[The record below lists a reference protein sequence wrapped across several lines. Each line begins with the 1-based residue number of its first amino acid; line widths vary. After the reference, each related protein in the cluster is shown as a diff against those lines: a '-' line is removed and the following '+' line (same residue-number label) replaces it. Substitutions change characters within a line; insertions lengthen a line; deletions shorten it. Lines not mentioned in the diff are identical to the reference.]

1 MKPDIDQLR
10 THVSNLSDEALLE
23 VRPEDLVEAAREVY
37 ESELAARG
45 LSWNEQPGGEEAAGG
60 AEAAADDPSAGLV
73 SIAKFTSVDEARFVR
88 TMLENEGI
96 PAWFIGELTPH
107 LMTGDP
113 MAGLELMTK
122 PEFVEQAQLVL
133 NTEIDEEELARQA
146 EAAAPPPDE
155 EAEGEEEETAP
166 AES

>member
-60 AEAAADDPSAGLV
+60 SEAADDPAAGLV

-113 MAGLELMTK
+113 LAGLELMTK

>member
-45 LSWNEQPGGEEAAGG
+45 LSWNQQPGGEEAAGS
-60 AEAAADDPSAGLV
+60 ESTADDPSAGLV

-113 MAGLELMTK
+113 LAGLELMTK

>member
-1 MKPDIDQLR
+1 M
-10 THVSNLSDEALLE
+10 
-23 VRPEDLVEAAREVY
+23 EAAREVY

-45 LSWNEQPGGEEAAGG
+45 LSWNQQPVGEEGEEASGD
-60 AEAAADDPSAGLV
+60 ADDPSAGLV

-133 NTEIDEEELARQA
+133 STEIDEEELARQA
-146 EAAAPPPDE
+146 EAAAPPPEEEPEEVEGEPE
-155 EAEGEEEETAP
+155 EAKPT
-166 AES
+166 ES